1 MRKQTIFSRKLA
13 LVLIAN
19 FVVSLPLHAET
30 GNRDGRLL
38 VKWKEGPE
46 SYAAAV
52 GNAAIRQHRCIG
64 TSTH

>member
-1 MRKQTIFSRKLA
+1 MIESKPPPPHMRKQTIFSRKLA

-38 VKWKEGPE
+38 VK
-46 SYAAAV
+46 
-52 GNAAIRQHRCIG
+52 
-64 TSTH
+64 